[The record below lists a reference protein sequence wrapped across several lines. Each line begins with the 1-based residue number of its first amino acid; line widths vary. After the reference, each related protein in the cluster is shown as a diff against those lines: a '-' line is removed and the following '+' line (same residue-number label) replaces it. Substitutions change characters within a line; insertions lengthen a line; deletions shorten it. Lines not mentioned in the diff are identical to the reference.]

1 MKDIIDLQRQYF
13 NTNITKPAAFRIA
26 QLKKLKRVIKDH
38 ETELIDAVYRD
49 FMKGRFNTFL
59 TEFSGLYIELE
70 NYIKNVPKWSK
81 IKHAGTNMFNMP
93 ATSYQ
98 IPEPLG
104 VCLVIGAWNYP
115 VNLSLAPVLAAIAAG
130 NTVILKPSELTAHTS
145 AAIAKMIRSNFD
157 PSFLTVV
164 EGGKQETTALL
175 AENYDKIFF
184 TGSVAVGKIVYQ
196 AAAQHL
202 TPVTLELGGK
212 SPAIIAADADLQII
226 VKRLVWGKFLNAGQ
240 TCIAP
245 DYVYVHKAIEQRFL
259 KLLSAEI
266 DNAQFAL
273 EKDNY
278 AQIIS
283 SKHMERL
290 IGLIDEGK
298 LFKGGRY
305 ERETRFFEPTVL
317 TGVSTDDAVM
327 ENEIFGPIFPVLS
340 YENIEDVIS
349 YVKTRPKP
357 LALYLFTE
365 SKDLRKMVLG
375 EVSFGGGAVNEVIL
389 QFANDRLPFGG
400 VGQSGVGS
408 YHGEAGFRCFS
419 HYKSILQKPT
429 WFEPTLKYYPYARW
443 KEYLIKKIIR
453 FS

>member
-13 NTNITKPAAFRIA
+13 ESNITKCPAFRVA

-38 ETELIDAVYRD
+38 EAELISAVYKD
-49 FMKGRFNTFL
+49 FMKGPFNTYL
-59 TEFSGLYIELE
+59 TEFSGLYIELD

-81 IKHAGTNMFNMP
+81 IERARTNLFNMP
-93 ATSYQ
+93 AKSYR

-104 VCLVIGAWNYP
+104 ICLIIGAWNYP
-115 VNLSLAPVLAAIAAG
+115 ISLSLAPVLAAIAAG
-130 NTVILKPSELTAHTS
+130 NTVILKPSEITTHTS
-145 AAIAKMIRSNFD
+145 AVIGKMIQANFD

-164 EGGKQETTALL
+164 QGGVQETTELL
-175 AENYDKIFF
+175 AQAYDKIFF
-184 TGSVAVGKIVYQ
+184 TGSVAVGRIVYQ
-196 AAAQHL
+196 AAAHHL

-212 SPAIIAADADLQII
+212 SPAIVAADANLGITI
-226 VKRLVWGKFLNAGQ
+226 KRLVWGKFLNAGQ

-245 DYVYVHKAIEQRFL
+245 DYVYVHKSIQYQFL

-266 DNAQFAL
+266 DRAQFAL

-278 AQIIS
+278 AQIINNR
-283 SKHMERL
+283 HLERL
-290 IGLIDEGK
+290 IGLINGKK
-298 LFKGGRY
+298 LFKGGGFDKG
-305 ERETRFFEPTVL
+305 TRFLEPTVL
-317 TGVSTDDAVM
+317 TGVSHTDKVM
-327 ENEIFGPIFPVLS
+327 EDEIFGPILPVLI

-349 YVKTRPKP
+349 YVKSRPKP

-365 SKDLRKMVLG
+365 SQSLRKKVLT

-389 QFANDRLPFGG
+389 QFANENLPFGG
-400 VGQSGVGS
+400 VGQSGMGS

-429 WFEPTLKYYPYARW
+429 WFEPDLKYYPYTRW
-443 KEYLIKKIIR
+443 KENLIKKIIR

>member
-1 MKDIIDLQRQYF
+1 MKDIIDSQRQYF
-13 NTNITKPAAFRIA
+13 NSNITKPVAYRIA

-38 ETELIDAVYRD
+38 EPELTDAVYKD
-49 FMKGRFNTFL
+49 FMKGQFNTFL

-70 NYIKNVPKWSK
+70 NYIKHISKWAK
-81 IKHAGTNMFNMP
+81 IKRAGTNMFNMP

-115 VNLSLAPVLAAIAAG
+115 INLSLAPVVAAIAAG

-145 AAIAKMIRSNFD
+145 AVIAKMVRSNFD

-164 EGGKQETTALL
+164 EGGIQETTELL
-175 AENYDKIFF
+175 AQSFDKIFF
-184 TGSVAVGKIVYQ
+184 TGSVAVGKVVYQ
-196 AAAQHL
+196 AAARHL

-212 SPAIIAADADLQII
+212 SPAIIAADANLKII

-245 DYVYVHKAIEQRFL
+245 DYAYVHKSIEGQFL
-259 KLLSAEI
+259 KLLSSEI
-266 DNAQFAL
+266 DKAQFAL

-283 SKHMERL
+283 SKHMDRL
-290 IGLIDEGK
+290 ISLIDGGK
-298 LFKGGRY
+298 LFKGGTY
-305 ERETRFFEPTVL
+305 DRETRYFEPTVL
-317 TGVSTDDAVM
+317 TGVSTDDAIM
-327 ENEIFGPIFPVLS
+327 EDEIFGPIFPVLS
-340 YENIEDVIS
+340 YENIEDVIG
-349 YVKTRPKP
+349 YVKSRPKP
-357 LALYLFTE
+357 LALYLFSE
-365 SKDLRKMVLG
+365 SNGFRKKVLN
-375 EVSFGGGAVNEVIL
+375 ELSFGGGAVNEVIL
-389 QFANDRLPFGG
+389 QFANDHLPFGG
-400 VGQSGVGS
+400 VGQSGMGS

-429 WFEPTLKYYPYARW
+429 WFEPTLKYYPYENW
-443 KEYLIKKIIR
+443 KQYLIKMIIR